1 MNPFSFFL
9 VGNSFLI
16 LGLILNQNDT
26 TKDSTKNPSSNLSPF
41 EKITWIGLFLQ
52 FFLLLMQTKITDF

>member
-9 VGNSFLI
+9 VSNSLLM
-16 LGLILNQNDT
+16 LGLILNQNDV

-41 EKITWIGLFLQ
+41 EKITWLSLSLQ
-52 FFLLLMQTKITDF
+52 FFLLLIQTKITDF